1 MKNFLTWIKFLS
13 IQFLLTVI
21 FFFTIDFFIT
31 KFVIN
36 INPYAID
43 EKSFRINND
52 FFHHT
57 LSPSFS
63 GEGLWGNKIYKVCTD
78 GNGFKSTCDNLLS
91 KRNDF
96 DIAFIGDSFTEGI
109 GMEYEQSFVGIYA
122 KSHPDLRIAN
132 LGVSSY
138 SPTIYFSKLN
148 WLINNGYYFEH
159 VYVFIDISDIQ
170 DESFYSRNQNGNIL
184 HSFDVRP
191 ESFRAKL
198 ISFKSFV
205 KKNFFLFSVGYQ
217 ELSNYFLKQSRT
229 IFHQERSAWTSNLD
243 STGYGLNRVK
253 GSIEKAI
260 NEMNS
265 LYMLL
270 KSKNIKLSIGIY
282 PWPEQLTEFNGSK
295 NYENLQSKIWRS
307 FCELRCENFIDLF
320 PIYNELV
327 DMHGVEQ
334 VYNKYYIG
342 GDVHF
347 NLDGHELI
355 FRKLIE
361 EEKRSK

>member
-191 ESFRAKL
+191 ESFRAKITSL
-198 ISFKSFV
+198 KFNRGNKNSFSILYPNDSRIS
-205 KKNFFLFSVGYQ
+205 
-217 ELSNYFLKQSRT
+217 
-229 IFHQERSAWTSNLD
+229 
-243 STGYGLNRVK
+243 
-253 GSIEKAI
+253 KAK
-260 NEMNS
+260 
-265 LYMLL
+265 LL
-270 KSKNIKLSIGIY
+270 GF
-282 PWPEQLTEFNGSK
+282 PE
-295 NYENLQSKIWRS
+295 
-307 FCELRCENFIDLF
+307 
-320 PIYNELV
+320 
-327 DMHGVEQ
+327 
-334 VYNKYYIG
+334 YI
-342 GDVHF
+342 
-347 NLDGHELI
+347 L
-355 FRKLIE
+355 
-361 EEKRSK
+361 